1 MHIHILGICGTF
13 MAGIAS
19 LARELGMTVTGSDAH
34 AYPPMSDQL
43 AALGIDVMTGY
54 EAAHLD
60 PAPDCVVIGN
70 AMIRGN
76 PAVEHVLDKG
86 LRFTS
91 GPAWLA
97 EHVLQD
103 RWVLAVSGTHG
114 KTTTSSMLAWILEC
128 AGHAPGF
135 LVGGVPENFGQS
147 ARMGKDCF
155 VVEADEYDS
164 AFFDK
169 RSKFVHYLPK
179 TLVISN
185 LEFDHADIFDDLAAI
200 RRQFHHLVR
209 TVPASGRILRTSPD
223 AEIDRLMDMGCWT
236 PVQTFTTAH
245 TDDNGDDNSDDDDD
259 DDGDADWQAT
269 MRLADGSAFEV
280 ARGRETIAS
289 VRWQLLGRHNVS
301 NALAAVAA
309 AEHVGV
315 DPTQACA
322 ALETFRNVRRR
333 MEVRGRVGG
342 ITVYDDFAHHPTAI
356 RATLD
361 AMRAHVGDKRIIAVL
376 DPASNTMRSGVHSRT
391 LGDALTPADAAWI
404 FRSPAIEWD
413 MDSLKKTPGL
423 TLQVIDDID
432 ALISAICR
440 EACAGDHL
448 VIMSNSG
455 FAGFHQR
462 LLDALGA
469 RHK

>member
-1 MHIHILGICGTF
+1 
-13 MAGIAS
+13 
-19 LARELGMTVTGSDAH
+19 
-34 AYPPMSDQL
+34 MSEQL
-43 AALGIDVMTGY
+43 AALGIAVMSGY
-54 EAAHLD
+54 EPAHLD

-70 AMIRGN
+70 AMTRGN

-97 EHVLQD
+97 EHVLKD

-114 KTTTSSMLAWILEC
+114 KTTATSMLAWILEC
-128 AGHAPGF
+128 AGCAPGF
-135 LVGGVPENFGQS
+135 LVGGVPENFGLS
-147 ARMGKDCF
+147 ARLGEDYF

-179 TLVISN
+179 TLVINN
-185 LEFDHADIFDDLAAI
+185 LEFDHADIFDDMAAI

-209 TVPASGRILRTSPD
+209 TVPASGRILRASPD

-236 PVQTFTTAH
+236 PVQTFTTVD
-245 TDDNGDDNSDDDDD
+245 TSG
-259 DDGDADWQAT
+259 ADWQAT
-269 MRLADGSAFEV
+269 MTRADGSAFDV
-280 ARGRETIAS
+280 TRAGKTIAS
-289 VRWQLLGRHNVS
+289 VRWPLIGRHNVA
-301 NALAAVAA
+301 NALAAITA
-309 AEHVGV
+309 AEHPGV
-315 DPTQACA
+315 DASEACA
-322 ALETFRNVRRR
+322 ALESFRNVKRRL
-333 MEVRGRVGG
+333 EVRGRIGG

-376 DPASNTMRSGVHSRT
+376 DPASNTMRSGVHKDS
-391 LGDALTPADAAWI
+391 LGDALAPADAAWI
-404 FRSPAIEWD
+404 FRSPGIEWD
-413 MDSLKKTPGL
+413 MGVLEKTPGTRL
-423 TLQVIDDID
+423 RVSDDMD
-432 ALISAICR
+432 ALIAAVC
-440 EACAGDHL
+440 EQAGGDDHI

-462 LLDALGA
+462 LLDALRAGH
-469 RHK
+469 R

>member
-13 MAGIAS
+13 MAGIAR
-19 LARELGMTVTGSDAH
+19 LAAGLGMKVTGSDAN
-34 AYPPMSDQL
+34 AYPPMSEQL
-43 AALGIDVMTGY
+43 AALGIDVASGY
-54 EAAHLD
+54 HPAQLD

-70 AMIRGN
+70 AMTRGN
-76 PAVEHVLDKG
+76 PAVEYILDRG

-97 EHVLQD
+97 DQVLHN

-114 KTTTSSMLAWILEC
+114 KTTTTSMLAWILEC
-128 AGHAPGF
+128 AGMEPGF

-147 ARMGKDCF
+147 ARMGKDYF

-169 RSKFVHYLPK
+169 RSKFVHYLPR
-179 TLVISN
+179 TLVINN

-209 TVPASGRILRTSPD
+209 TIPASGRILRPSPD

-236 PVQTFTTAH
+236 PVQTLS
-245 TDDNGDDNSDDDDD
+245 TDDAG
-259 DDGDADWQAT
+259 ADWQAI
-269 MRLADGSAFEV
+269 MNEADGTHFDVRQAGTT
-280 ARGRETIAS
+280 AGS
-289 VRWQLLGRHNVS
+289 VHWQLLGRHNVS

-309 AEHVGV
+309 AEHVGIA
-315 DPTQACA
+315 PSQACA
-322 ALETFRNVRRR
+322 ALESFRNVRRR
-333 MEVRGRVGG
+333 LEVRGRVGA

-361 AMRAHVGDKRIIAVL
+361 AMRAHVGGQRIIAVL
-376 DPASNTMRSGVHSRT
+376 DPASNTMRSGVHSNT
-391 LGDALTPADAAWI
+391 LADALSPADAAWVH
-404 FRSPAIEWD
+404 RSPAIEWD
-413 MDSLKKTPGL
+413 IGALEKSAATRLR
-423 TLQVIDDID
+423 VIDDMD
-432 ALISAICR
+432 ALIAAIC
-440 EACAGDHL
+440 EQAKGDDHV

-455 FAGFHQR
+455 FGGFHQR
-462 LLDALGA
+462 LLDALRA
-469 RHK
+469 KAP

>member
-13 MAGIAS
+13 MAGIAR

-34 AYPPMSDQL
+34 AYPPMSEQL
-43 AALGIDVMTGY
+43 AALGIDVMSGY
-54 EAAHLD
+54 DPAHLN
-60 PAPDCVVIGN
+60 PVPDCVVIGN
-70 AMIRGN
+70 AMTRGN

-97 EHVLQD
+97 EHVLQG

-114 KTTTSSMLAWILEC
+114 KTTATSMLTWILEC
-128 AGHAPGF
+128 AGYEPGY
-135 LVGGVPENFGQS
+135 LIGGVPENFSQS
-147 ARMGKDCF
+147 ARLGKNYF

-179 TLVISN
+179 TLVINN
-185 LEFDHADIFDDLAAI
+185 LEFDHADIFDDMAAI

-209 TVPASGRILRTSPD
+209 TVAANGRILRASPE

-236 PVQTFTTAH
+236 PVQTFTTVDA
-245 TDDNGDDNSDDDDD
+245 
-259 DDGDADWQAT
+259 DADWQAT
-269 MRLADGSAFEV
+269 MTRADGSAFDV
-280 ARGRETIAS
+280 SRSGNAIAS
-289 VRWQLLGRHNVS
+289 VAWPLIGRHNVA
-301 NALAAVAA
+301 NALAAIAA
-309 AEHVGV
+309 AQHADV
-315 DPTQACA
+315 DPVAACA
-322 ALETFRNVRRR
+322 ALESFRNVRRR
-333 MEVRGRVGG
+333 MEVRGRVGN

-376 DPASNTMRSGVHSRT
+376 DPASNTMRSGVHKNT
-391 LGDALTPADAAWI
+391 LGDALAPADAAWV
-404 FRSPAIEWD
+404 FRSPAIQWD
-413 MDSLKKTPGL
+413 IGALQKTPGVDVG
-423 TLQVIDDID
+423 VIDDLD
-432 ALISAICR
+432 LLISAIC
-440 EACAGDHL
+440 EQAGGDDHI

-462 LLDALGA
+462 LLDALEAGSP
-469 RHK
+469 

>member
-13 MAGIAS
+13 MAGIAR
-19 LARELGMTVTGSDAH
+19 LARDLGMTVTGSDAH

-54 EAAHLD
+54 ETAHLD

-70 AMIRGN
+70 AMTRGN

-97 EHVLQD
+97 EHVLRG

-114 KTTTSSMLAWILEC
+114 KTTAASMLAWILEC
-128 AGHAPGF
+128 AGRAPGF

-147 ARMGKDCF
+147 ARMGEDTF

-179 TLVISN
+179 TLVINN

-209 TVPASGRILRTSPD
+209 TVPAGGRILRPSPD
-223 AEIDRLMDMGCWT
+223 AEIDRLMEMGCWT
-236 PVQTFTTAH
+236 PVQTFTTGG
-245 TDDNGDDNSDDDDD
+245 T
-259 DDGDADWQAT
+259 DADWQAT
-269 MRLADGSAFEV
+269 MGLADGSAFEV
-280 ARGRETIAS
+280 ARTGEAIAS

-309 AEHVGV
+309 AEHAGV
-315 DPTQACA
+315 DPAQACA
-322 ALETFRNVRRR
+322 ALETFRNVKRR
-333 MEVRGRVGG
+333 MEVRGRIGG
-342 ITVYDDFAHHPTAI
+342 VTVYDDFAHHPTAI

-361 AMRAHVGDKRIIAVL
+361 ALRAHVGDKRIIAVL
-376 DPASNTMRSGVHSRT
+376 DPASNTMRSGVHSNT
-391 LGDALTPADAAWI
+391 LGDALSPADSAWI
-404 FRSPAIEWD
+404 YRSPAIEWD
-413 MDSLKKTPGL
+413 IGALARTEGL
-423 TLQVIDDID
+423 ALQVSDDID
-432 ALISAICR
+432 TLISAICR
-440 EACAGDHL
+440 EAFDGDHI
-448 VIMSNSG
+448 VVMSNSG
-455 FAGFHQR
+455 FASFHQR

-469 RHK
+469 RDR

>member
-1 MHIHILGICGTF
+1 VHIHILGICGTF
-13 MAGIAS
+13 MAGIAR

-34 AYPPMSDQL
+34 AYPPMSEQL
-43 AALGIDVMTGY
+43 AALGIHVMKGY
-54 EAAHLD
+54 EPAHLE

-70 AMIRGN
+70 AMTRGN

-86 LRFTS
+86 LRFSS

-97 EHVLQD
+97 EHVLGR

-114 KTTTSSMLAWILEC
+114 KTTATSMLTWILEC
-128 AGHAPGF
+128 AGYAPGF
-135 LVGGVPENFGQS
+135 LIGGVPENFSCS
-147 ARMGKDCF
+147 ARLGKNYF

-179 TLVISN
+179 TLVINN
-185 LEFDHADIFDDLAAI
+185 LEFDHADIFDDMAAI

-209 TVPASGRILRTSPD
+209 TVPASGRILRASPD
-223 AEIDRLMDMGCWT
+223 PEIDRVMDMGCWT
-236 PVQTFTTAH
+236 PVQTFTANH
-245 TDDNGDDNSDDDDD
+245 G
-259 DDGDADWQAT
+259 GADWQAT
-269 MRLADGSAFEV
+269 MTRADGGTFDV
-280 ARGRETIAS
+280 ARAGNAIAS
-289 VRWQLLGRHNVS
+289 VRWPLIGRHNVG
-301 NALAAVAA
+301 NALAAIAA
-309 AEHVGV
+309 AEHAGV
-315 DPTQACA
+315 DPAAACA
-322 ALETFRNVRRR
+322 SLESFRNVRRR

-376 DPASNTMRSGVHSRT
+376 DPASNTMRSGVHKDT
-391 LGDALTPADAAWI
+391 LGEALAPADAAWI
-404 FRSPAIEWD
+404 FRSPTIEWD
-413 MDSLKKTPGL
+413 IGALQDTPGAVVE
-423 TLQVIDDID
+423 VIDDLD
-432 ALISAICR
+432 ALISAVCEQAR
-440 EACAGDHL
+440 GDDHI

-462 LLDALGA
+462 LLDALQA
-469 RHK
+469 ANP

>member
-1 MHIHILGICGTF
+1 
-13 MAGIAS
+13 MAGIAR
-19 LARELGMTVTGSDAH
+19 LARELGMTVTGSDGH

-43 AALGIDVMTGY
+43 AALGIDVMSGY
-54 EAAHLD
+54 APAHLE

-70 AMIRGN
+70 AMTRGN

-97 EHVLQD
+97 EHVLRG

-114 KTTTSSMLAWILEC
+114 KTTATSMLAWILEC
-128 AGHAPGF
+128 AGRAPGF

-147 ARMGKDCF
+147 ARLGDDTF

-179 TLVISN
+179 TLVINN

-209 TVPASGRILRTSPD
+209 TVPAGGRILRLSPD
-223 AEIDRLMDMGCWT
+223 AEIDRLMELGCWT
-236 PVQTFTTAH
+236 PVQTFTTA
-245 TDDNGDDNSDDDDD
+245 GS
-259 DDGDADWQAT
+259 DADWQAT
-269 MRLADGSAFEV
+269 MMLADGSAFEV
-280 ARGRETIAS
+280 ARAGEAIAS
-289 VRWQLLGRHNVS
+289 VRWQLLGRHNVN
-301 NALAAVAA
+301 NALAAIAA
-309 AEHVGV
+309 AEHAGV
-315 DPTQACA
+315 DPAEACA
-322 ALETFRNVRRR
+322 ALATFRNVRRR
-333 MEVRGRVGG
+333 MEVRGSVGG
-342 ITVYDDFAHHPTAI
+342 VTVYDDFAHHPTAI

-361 AMRAHVGDKRIIAVL
+361 ALRAHVGDKRIIAVL
-376 DPASNTMRSGVHSRT
+376 DPASNTMRRGVHRDT
-391 LGDALTPADAAWI
+391 LGGALSPADSAWVY
-404 FRSPAIEWD
+404 RCPGIEWD
-413 MDSLKKTPGL
+413 IGALAKTPGVA
-423 TLQVIDDID
+423 LQVSDDID

-440 EACAGDHL
+440 EARDGDH
-448 VIMSNSG
+448 VVVMSNSG
-455 FAGFHQR
+455 FSGFHQR

-469 RHK
+469 RSQ

>member
-13 MAGIAS
+13 MAGIAR

-34 AYPPMSDQL
+34 AYPPMSEQL
-43 AALGIDVMTGY
+43 ATLGIEVMGGY
-54 EAAHLD
+54 EANHLD
-60 PAPDCVVIGN
+60 PVPDCVVIGN
-70 AMIRGN
+70 AMTRGN

-97 EHVLQD
+97 EHVLQG

-114 KTTTSSMLAWILEC
+114 KTTATSMLAWILEC
-128 AGHAPGF
+128 AGRAPGF
-135 LVGGVPENFGQS
+135 LVGGVPENFSQS
-147 ARMGKDCF
+147 ARLGKDYF

-179 TLVISN
+179 TLVINN

-209 TVPASGRILRTSPD
+209 TVPASGRILRPSPD
-223 AEIDRLMDMGCWT
+223 AEIDRLMGLGCWT
-236 PVQTFTTAH
+236 PVQTFTTA
-245 TDDNGDDNSDDDDD
+245 
-259 DDGDADWQAT
+259 DGDADWQAT

-280 ARGRETIAS
+280 ARAGEAIAS

-309 AEHVGV
+309 AEHAGV
-315 DPTQACA
+315 DPADACA

-333 MEVRGRVGG
+333 MEVRGRIGG

-361 AMRAHVGDKRIIAVL
+361 ALRAHVGGKRIIAVL
-376 DPASNTMRSGVHSRT
+376 DPASNTMRSGVHSNT
-391 LGDALTPADAAWI
+391 LGGALSPADSAWI
-404 FRSPAIEWD
+404 YRSPAIEWD
-413 MDSLKKTPGL
+413 IGALARTAGL
-423 TLQVIDDID
+423 ALQVSDDID
-432 ALISAICR
+432 TLISAICR
-440 EACAGDHL
+440 EAFDGDHI
-448 VIMSNSG
+448 VVMSNSG
-455 FAGFHQR
+455 FASFHQR

-469 RHK
+469 RDR

>member
-1 MHIHILGICGTF
+1 MHIHILGICGAF
-13 MAGIAS
+13 MAGIAR

-34 AYPPMSDQL
+34 AYPPMTEQL

-54 EAAHLD
+54 QPAHLD

-70 AMIRGN
+70 AMTRGN
-76 PAVEHVLDKG
+76 RAVEHVLDNG

-97 EHVLQD
+97 EHVLRG

-114 KTTTSSMLAWILEC
+114 KTTATSMLAWILEC
-128 AGHAPGF
+128 AGRAPGF
-135 LVGGVPENFGQS
+135 LVGGVPENFGCS
-147 ARMGKDCF
+147 ARLGEETF

-169 RSKFVHYLPK
+169 RAKFVHYLPK
-179 TLVISN
+179 TLVINN

-209 TVPASGRILRTSPD
+209 TVPAGGRILRPSSD

-236 PVQTFTTAH
+236 PVQTFTAAG
-245 TDDNGDDNSDDDDD
+245 TD
-259 DDGDADWQAT
+259 AEWQAT
-269 MRLADGSAFEV
+269 MTHADGSAFEV
-280 ARGRETIAS
+280 ARAGTTIAP

-301 NALAAVAA
+301 NALASIAA

-315 DPTQACA
+315 DPSQACA
-322 ALETFRNVRRR
+322 ALETFRNVKRRL
-333 MEVRGRVGG
+333 EVRGRVDG

-356 RATLD
+356 RATMD
-361 AMRAHVGDKRIIAVL
+361 AMRAHVGDSRIIAVL
-376 DPASNTMRSGVHSRT
+376 DPASHTMRSGIHKNT

-404 FRSPAIEWD
+404 YRSPSIEWD
-413 MDSLKKTPGL
+413 IGMLEKTPGVAL
-423 TLQVIDDID
+423 RVSDDID
-432 ALISAICR
+432 AMISAICR
-440 EACAGDHL
+440 ESCRDDHV
-448 VIMSNSG
+448 VIMSNGG
-455 FAGFHQR
+455 FGGFHQR

-469 RHK
+469 RHR

>member
-13 MAGIAS
+13 MAGIAR
-19 LARELGMTVTGSDAH
+19 LARELGMMVTGSDAH
-34 AYPPMSDQL
+34 AYPPMSEQL
-43 AALGIDVMTGY
+43 AALGVDVMSGY
-54 EAAHLD
+54 DPAHLN
-60 PAPDCVVIGN
+60 PVPDCVVIGN

-76 PAVEHVLDKG
+76 PAVEHLLDKG

-114 KTTTSSMLAWILEC
+114 KTTASSMLTWILEC
-128 AGHAPGF
+128 AGCAPGF
-135 LVGGVPENFGQS
+135 LVGGVPENFSLS
-147 ARMGKDCF
+147 ARLGKDYF

-179 TLVISN
+179 TLVINN
-185 LEFDHADIFDDLAAI
+185 LEFDHADIFEDMAAI

-209 TVPASGRILRTSPD
+209 TVSASGRIVRPTPD

-236 PVQTFTTAH
+236 PVQTFATTDSGRHSDAH
-245 TDDNGDDNSDDDDD
+245 
-259 DDGDADWQAT
+259 WQAT
-269 MRLADGSAFEV
+269 MTRADGSAFEV
-280 ARGRETIAS
+280 MQAGKAIAS
-289 VRWQLLGRHNVS
+289 VRWPLIGRHNVG
-301 NALAAVAA
+301 NGLAAIAA
-309 AEHVGV
+309 AEHAGV
-315 DPTQACA
+315 DPLAACA
-322 ALETFRNVRRR
+322 ALESFRNVRRR
-333 MEVRGRVGG
+333 LEVRGRIGDM
-342 ITVYDDFAHHPTAI
+342 TVYDDFAHHPTAI

-376 DPASNTMRSGVHSRT
+376 DPASNTMRSGVHKNT

-404 FRSPAIEWD
+404 FRSPGMEWD
-413 MDSLKKTPGL
+413 IGVLEKTPGIRL
-423 TLQVIDDID
+423 RVSDDME
-432 ALISAICR
+432 ALISAIC
-440 EACAGDHL
+440 EQAGGDDHI

-462 LLDALGA
+462 LLDALQA
-469 RHK
+469 TNQ

>member
-1 MHIHILGICGTF
+1 MRIHILGICGTF
-13 MAGIAS
+13 MAGIAR

-34 AYPPMSDQL
+34 AYPPMSEQL

-54 EAAHLD
+54 RPAHLD

-70 AMIRGN
+70 AMTRGN
-76 PAVEHVLDKG
+76 RAVEHVLDNG

-97 EHVLQD
+97 EHVLRG

-114 KTTTSSMLAWILEC
+114 KTTATSMLAWILEC
-128 AGHAPGF
+128 AGRAPGF
-135 LVGGVPENFGQS
+135 LVGGVPENFGCS
-147 ARMGKDCF
+147 ARLGEDTF

-169 RSKFVHYLPK
+169 RAKFVHYLPK
-179 TLVISN
+179 TLVINN

-209 TVPASGRILRTSPD
+209 TVPAGGRILRPSSD

-236 PVQTFTTAH
+236 PVQTFTAAG
-245 TDDNGDDNSDDDDD
+245 TD
-259 DDGDADWQAT
+259 AEWQAT
-269 MRLADGSAFEV
+269 MTHADGSAFEV
-280 ARGRETIAS
+280 ARAGTTIAP

-301 NALAAVAA
+301 NALASIAA

-315 DPTQACA
+315 DPSQACA
-322 ALETFRNVRRR
+322 ALETFRNVKRRL
-333 MEVRGRVGG
+333 EVRGRVDG

-356 RATLD
+356 RATMD
-361 AMRAHVGDKRIIAVL
+361 AMRAHVGDSRIIAVL
-376 DPASNTMRSGVHSRT
+376 DPASHTMRSGIHKNT

-404 FRSPAIEWD
+404 YRSPSIEWD
-413 MDSLKKTPGL
+413 IGMLEKTPGVAL
-423 TLQVIDDID
+423 RVSDDID
-432 ALISAICR
+432 AMISAICR
-440 EACAGDHL
+440 EACRDDHV
-448 VIMSNSG
+448 VIMSNGG
-455 FAGFHQR
+455 FGGFHQR

-469 RHK
+469 RHR

>member
-13 MAGIAS
+13 MAGIAR

-43 AALGIDVMTGY
+43 AALGIHVMSGY
-54 EAAHLD
+54 EPAHLE

-70 AMIRGN
+70 AMVRGN

-97 EHVLQD
+97 EHVLRG

-114 KTTTSSMLAWILEC
+114 KTTATSMLAWILEC
-128 AGHAPGF
+128 AGRAPGF
-135 LVGGVPENFGQS
+135 LVGGVPGNFGQS
-147 ARMGKDCF
+147 ARMGEDIF

-179 TLVISN
+179 TLVINN

-209 TVPASGRILRTSPD
+209 TVPANGRILRPSPD
-223 AEIDRLMDMGCWT
+223 AEIDELMGMGCWT
-236 PVQTFTTAH
+236 PVQTFTTA
-245 TDDNGDDNSDDDDD
+245 G
-259 DDGDADWQAT
+259 GDADWQAT
-269 MRLADGSAFEV
+269 LTHTDGSAFDV
-280 ARGRETIAS
+280 ARSGEAIAS
-289 VRWQLLGRHNVS
+289 VAWQLLGRHNVN
-301 NALAAVAA
+301 NALAAIAA
-309 AEHVGV
+309 AEHAGV
-315 DPTQACA
+315 DPAGACA
-322 ALETFRNVRRR
+322 ALGTFRNVGRR
-333 MEVRGRVGG
+333 MEVRGSVGG
-342 ITVYDDFAHHPTAI
+342 VTVYDDFAHHPTAI

-361 AMRAHVGDKRIIAVL
+361 ALRAHVGEKRIIAVL
-376 DPASNTMRSGVHSRT
+376 DPASNTMRRGVHRDT
-391 LGDALTPADAAWI
+391 LGGALGLADSAWVY
-404 FRSPAIEWD
+404 RHPSIEWD
-413 MDSLKKTPGL
+413 IGALAKTPGVA
-423 TLQVIDDID
+423 LQVSDDID

-440 EACAGDHL
+440 EARHGDH
-448 VIMSNSG
+448 VVVMSNSG

-469 RHK
+469 RSQ

>member
-13 MAGIAS
+13 MAGIAR

-43 AALGIDVMTGY
+43 AALGVQIMSGY
-54 EAAHLD
+54 QAAHLE

-70 AMIRGN
+70 AMVRGN

-97 EHVLQD
+97 EHVLRG

-114 KTTTSSMLAWILEC
+114 KTTATSMLAWILEC
-128 AGHAPGF
+128 AGRAPGF

-147 ARMGKDCF
+147 ARMGKDIF

-169 RSKFVHYLPK
+169 RSKFVHYLPR
-179 TLVISN
+179 TLVINN

-209 TVPASGRILRTSPD
+209 TVPANGRILRPSPD
-223 AEIDRLMDMGCWT
+223 AEIDGLMEMGCWT
-236 PVQTFTTAH
+236 PVQTFTTA
-245 TDDNGDDNSDDDDD
+245 G
-259 DDGDADWQAT
+259 GDADWQAT
-269 MRLADGSAFEV
+269 LTHADGSAFDL
-280 ARGRETIAS
+280 ARSGEAVAS
-289 VRWQLLGRHNVS
+289 VSWQLLGRHNVN
-301 NALAAVAA
+301 NALAAIAA
-309 AEHVGV
+309 AEHAGV
-315 DPTQACA
+315 DPAEACA
-322 ALETFRNVRRR
+322 ALATFRNVRRR
-333 MEVRGRVGG
+333 MEVRGSVGG
-342 ITVYDDFAHHPTAI
+342 VTVYDDFAHHPTAI

-361 AMRAHVGDKRIIAVL
+361 ALRAHVGEKRIIAVL
-376 DPASNTMRSGVHSRT
+376 DPASNTMRRGVHKDT
-391 LGDALTPADAAWI
+391 LGGALGPADKTWVY
-404 FRSPAIEWD
+404 RPPNIEWD
-413 MDSLKKTPGL
+413 IGALAKSPDVA
-423 TLQVIDDID
+423 LQVNDDID
-432 ALISAICR
+432 ALIAAICR
-440 EACAGDHL
+440 EARDGDH
-448 VIMSNSG
+448 VVVMSNSG
-455 FAGFHQR
+455 FADFHQR

-469 RHK
+469 RSQ

>member
-1 MHIHILGICGTF
+1 
-13 MAGIAS
+13 MAGIAR
-19 LARELGMTVTGSDAH
+19 LARELGMTVTGSDSH
-34 AYPPMSDQL
+34 AYPPMSEQL
-43 AALGIDVMTGY
+43 AALGVDVMTGY
-54 EAAHLD
+54 EPAHLD
-60 PAPDCVVIGN
+60 PLPDCVVIGN
-70 AMIRGN
+70 AMTRGN
-76 PAVEHVLDKG
+76 PVVEHVLDKS

-97 EHVLQD
+97 EHVLRH

-114 KTTTSSMLAWILEC
+114 KTTATSMLAWILEC
-128 AGHAPGF
+128 AGRAPGF

-147 ARMGKDCF
+147 ARLGEDYF

-185 LEFDHADIFDDLAAI
+185 LEFDHADIFDDLAAV

-209 TVPASGRILRTSPD
+209 TVPASGRILRPSPD

-236 PVQTFTTAH
+236 PVRTFTTA
-245 TDDNGDDNSDDDDD
+245 DAADNS
-259 DDGDADWQAT
+259 DADWQAT
-269 MRLADGSAFEV
+269 MTLADGSAFEV
-280 ARGRETIAS
+280 ARAGKTIAS
-289 VRWQLLGRHNVS
+289 VDWPLIGRHNVN
-301 NALAAVAA
+301 NALASIAA

-315 DPTQACA
+315 EPSEACG

-333 MEVRGRVGG
+333 LEVRGRIGG

-376 DPASNTMRSGVHSRT
+376 DLASNTMRSGVHKNA
-391 LGDALTPADAAWI
+391 LGDALSPADAAWI
-404 FRSPAIEWD
+404 YRPPGIEWD
-413 MDSLKKTPGL
+413 IGVLEKTACVAL
-423 TLQVIDDID
+423 RVSDDVD
-432 ALISAICR
+432 ALISAICQQG
-440 EACAGDHL
+440 CSDDHV
-448 VIMSNSG
+448 VIMSNGG
-455 FAGFHQR
+455 FRGFHQR

-469 RHK
+469 RHR

>member
-13 MAGIAS
+13 MAGIAR

-34 AYPPMSDQL
+34 AYPPMSEQL

-54 EAAHLD
+54 EPAHLK
-60 PAPDCVVIGN
+60 PVPDCVVIGN
-70 AMIRGN
+70 AMTRGN
-76 PAVEHVLDKG
+76 RAVEHVLDKR
-86 LRFTS
+86 LAFTS

-97 EHVLQD
+97 EHVLAR

-114 KTTTSSMLAWILEC
+114 KTTATGMLAWILEC
-128 AGHAPGF
+128 AGRAPGF

-147 ARMGKDCF
+147 ARMGEDYF

-179 TLVISN
+179 TLVINN

-200 RRQFHHLVR
+200 RRQFHHLLR
-209 TVPASGRILRTSPD
+209 TVPASGRIVRPIPD

-236 PVQTFTTAH
+236 PVQTFTTVQ
-245 TDDNGDDNSDDDDD
+245 TDGDG
-259 DDGDADWQAT
+259 DGDTDADWQAT
-269 MRLADGSAFEV
+269 MTLADGSAFEV
-280 ARGRETIAS
+280 ARAGKTIAS
-289 VRWQLLGRHNVS
+289 VHWQLLGRHNVS
-301 NALAAVAA
+301 NALGAIAA

-315 DPTQACA
+315 DPIEACA

-333 MEVRGRVGG
+333 LEVCGRVDG

-376 DPASNTMRSGVHSRT
+376 DPASNTMRSGVHKNT

-404 FRSPAIEWD
+404 YRSPAIEWD
-413 MDSLKKTPGL
+413 IGALEKTAG
-423 TLQVIDDID
+423 VAVRVSDDID

-440 EACAGDHL
+440 EASSNDHV

-455 FAGFHQR
+455 FAGFHRR
-462 LLDALGA
+462 LLDALGV
-469 RHK
+469 RNQ

>member
-1 MHIHILGICGTF
+1 MHIHILCICGTF
-13 MAGIAS
+13 MAGIAR

-54 EAAHLD
+54 EPAHLD

-70 AMIRGN
+70 AMMRGN
-76 PAVEHVLDKG
+76 PAVEHVLDNR
-86 LRFTS
+86 LPFTS

-97 EHVLQD
+97 EHVLRG

-114 KTTTSSMLAWILEC
+114 KTTATSMLAWILEC
-128 AGHAPGF
+128 AGRAPGF

-147 ARMGKDCF
+147 ARMGKDTF

-179 TLVISN
+179 TLVINN

-209 TVPASGRILRTSPD
+209 TVPASGRILRPSPD
-223 AEIDRLMDMGCWT
+223 AEIDRLMGLGCWT
-236 PVQTFTTAH
+236 PVQTFTTA
-245 TDDNGDDNSDDDDD
+245 
-259 DDGDADWQAT
+259 DGDADWQAT

-280 ARGRETIAS
+280 ARAGEAIAS

-309 AEHVGV
+309 AEHAGV
-315 DPTQACA
+315 DPADACA

-333 MEVRGRVGG
+333 MEVRGRIGG

-361 AMRAHVGDKRIIAVL
+361 ALRAHVGGKRIIAVL
-376 DPASNTMRSGVHSRT
+376 DPASNTMRSGVNSNT
-391 LGDALTPADAAWI
+391 LGDALSPADAAWVY
-404 FRSPAIEWD
+404 RSPAIEWD
-413 MDSLKKTPGL
+413 IGALARTAGL
-423 TLQVIDDID
+423 TLQVSDDID

-440 EACAGDHL
+440 EACDGDH
-448 VIMSNSG
+448 VVVMSNSG

-469 RHK
+469 RNP